1 MKGGQNVAKKRTI
14 SDETIISALLSCPTL
29 EAAAAEC
36 GLSVRQLYDRRQDPQ
51 FMKQLQKA
59 QSAALAGTVRY
70 LQHHTATAAQTL
82 AELCQNAQQEQTRLQ
97 AARALLE
104 QAARLTE
111 TTNFDARLSELE
123 QLQEENNS

>member
-1 MKGGQNVAKKRTI
+1 MAKKQTI
-14 SDETIISALLSCPTL
+14 ADETVLSALLSCPTL

-36 GLSVRQLYDRRQDPQ
+36 GLSVRQLYERRKDPQ
-51 FMKQLQKA
+51 FMRQLQEA

-111 TTNFDARLSELE
+111 TVDFDRRLAALEELRE
-123 QLQEENNS
+123 DEP

>member
-1 MKGGQNVAKKRTI
+1 MAKKRTI
-14 SDETIISALLSCPTL
+14 ADETVLSALLSCPTL

-36 GLSVRQLYDRRQDPQ
+36 GLSVRQLYERRKDPQ
-51 FMKQLQKA
+51 FMRQLQEA
-59 QSAALAGTVRY
+59 QSAALTGTVRY

-111 TTNFDARLSELE
+111 TVDFDRRLAALEELRE
-123 QLQEENNS
+123 DEP

>member
-14 SDETIISALLSCPTL
+14 SDETVLSALLSCPTL

-36 GLSVRQLYDRRQDPQ
+36 GLSVRQLYERRQDPQ

-70 LQHHTATAAQTL
+70 LQAPHRYSSPNPGRIVPKCPAGTD
-82 AELCQNAQQEQTRLQ
+82 RLQ

-111 TTNFDARLSELE
+111 TVDFDRRLSELE
-123 QLQEENNS
+123 ELREDEP

>member
-1 MKGGQNVAKKRTI
+1 MAKRKVI
-14 SDETIISALLSCPTL
+14 PDETIISALLSNPTL

-36 GLSVRQLYDRRQDPQ
+36 GLSVRQLYERRQDPQ
-51 FMKQLQKA
+51 FAGHLQEA
-59 QSAALAGTVRY
+59 QSAALAGTVCY
-70 LQHHTATAAQTL
+70 LQRHTATAAQTL

-111 TTNFDARLSELE
+111 TVDFDRRLSELE
-123 QLQEENNS
+123 KLR

>member
-14 SDETIISALLSCPTL
+14 ADETVLSALLSCPTL

-36 GLSVRQLYDRRQDPQ
+36 GLSVRQLYERRKDPQ
-51 FMKQLQKA
+51 FMRQLQAA

-70 LQHHTATAAQTL
+70 LQHHTATAAQTR

-111 TTNFDARLSELE
+111 TVDFDRRLAALEELRE
-123 QLQEENNS
+123 DEP

>member
-1 MKGGQNVAKKRTI
+1 
-14 SDETIISALLSCPTL
+14 
-29 EAAAAEC
+29 
-36 GLSVRQLYDRRQDPQ
+36 
-51 FMKQLQKA
+51 MKQLQEA

-82 AELCQNAQQEQTRLQ
+82 AELCQNAQQEQPRLQ

-111 TTNFDARLSELE
+111 TINFDDRLTALE
-123 QLQEENNS
+123 ALREEVEP

>member
-14 SDETIISALLSCPTL
+14 ADETVLSALLSCPTL

-36 GLSVRQLYDRRQDPQ
+36 GLSVRQLHERRKDPQ
-51 FMKQLQKA
+51 LLRQLPEA

-111 TTNFDARLSELE
+111 TVDFDRRLAALEELRE
-123 QLQEENNS
+123 DEP

>member
-1 MKGGQNVAKKRTI
+1 MAKKRTI
-14 SDETIISALLSCPTL
+14 ADETVLSALLSCPTL

-36 GLSVRQLYDRRQDPQ
+36 GLSVRQLYERRKDPQ
-51 FMKQLQKA
+51 FMRQLQAA

-111 TTNFDARLSELE
+111 TVDFDRRLAALEELRE
-123 QLQEENNS
+123 DEP

>member
-1 MKGGQNVAKKRTI
+1 MAKKRTI
-14 SDETIISALLSCPTL
+14 ADETVLSALLSCPTL

-36 GLSVRQLYDRRQDPQ
+36 GLSVRQLYERRKDPQ
-51 FMKQLQKA
+51 FMRQLQEA

-111 TTNFDARLSELE
+111 TVDFDRRLAALVELRE
-123 QLQEENNS
+123 DEP

>member
-1 MKGGQNVAKKRTI
+1 MTKRKTI
-14 SDETIISALLSCPTL
+14 PDSAIVSALLSCPTL

-36 GLSVRQLYDRRQDPQ
+36 GLSVRQLYERRQDPQ

-70 LQHHTATAAQTL
+70 LQHHTVTAAQTL

-111 TTNFDARLSELE
+111 TVDFDRRLSELE
-123 QLQEENNS
+123 ELREDEP

>member
-1 MKGGQNVAKKRTI
+1 MAKKRTI
-14 SDETIISALLSCPTL
+14 ADETVLSALLSCPTL

-36 GLSVRQLYDRRQDPQ
+36 GLSVRQLYERRKDPQ
-51 FMKQLQKA
+51 FMRQLQAA

-111 TTNFDARLSELE
+111 TVDFDRRLAALEELRDDE
-123 QLQEENNS
+123 P

>member
-1 MKGGQNVAKKRTI
+1 MAKKRTI
-14 SDETIISALLSCPTL
+14 ADETVLSALLSCPTL

-36 GLSVRQLYDRRQDPQ
+36 GLSVRQLYERRKDPQ
-51 FMKQLQKA
+51 FMRQLQAA

-111 TTNFDARLSELE
+111 TVDFDNRLTALEELRE
-123 QLQEENNS
+123 DEP

>member
-1 MKGGQNVAKKRTI
+1 MAKKRTI

-36 GLSVRQLYDRRQDPQ
+36 GLSVRQLYERRQDPQ
-51 FMKQLQKA
+51 FMKQLQEA

-111 TTNFDARLSELE
+111 TADFDRRLSELE

>member
-1 MKGGQNVAKKRTI
+1 MTKRKTI
-14 SDETIISALLSCPTL
+14 PDSAIVSALLSCPTL
-29 EAAAAEC
+29 EAAAVEC
-36 GLSVRQLYDRRQDPQ
+36 GLSVRQLYERRQDPQ
-51 FMKQLQKA
+51 FMKQLQEA

-111 TTNFDARLSELE
+111 TVDFDRRLFELE
-123 QLQEENNS
+123 QLQEEEP

>member
-1 MKGGQNVAKKRTI
+1 MKGGQNLAKQRTI
-14 SDETIISALLSCPTL
+14 ADATVLSALLSCPPL

-36 GLSVRQLYDRRQDPQ
+36 GLSVRQLYERRKDPQ
-51 FMKQLQKA
+51 FMRQLQEA

-111 TTNFDARLSELE
+111 TVDFDRRLAALEELRE
-123 QLQEENNS
+123 DEP

>member
-1 MKGGQNVAKKRTI
+1 MAKKRTI
-14 SDETIISALLSCPTL
+14 ADETVLSALLSCPTL

-36 GLSVRQLYDRRQDPQ
+36 GLSVRQLYERRKDPQ
-51 FMKQLQKA
+51 FMRQLQAA

-70 LQHHTATAAQTL
+70 LQHHAATAAQTL

-111 TTNFDARLSELE
+111 TVDFDRRLAALEELRE
-123 QLQEENNS
+123 DEP

>member
-14 SDETIISALLSCPTL
+14 ADETVLSALLSCPTL

-36 GLSVRQLYDRRQDPQ
+36 GLSVRQLYERRQDPQ
-51 FMKQLQKA
+51 FMRQLQEA

-111 TTNFDARLSELE
+111 TVDFDRRLAALEELRE
-123 QLQEENNS
+123 DEP

>member
-36 GLSVRQLYDRRQDPQ
+36 GLSVRQLYERRQDPQ
-51 FMKQLQKA
+51 FAKQLQEA

-82 AELCQNAQQEQTRLQ
+82 ADLCQNAQQEQTRLQ

-111 TTNFDARLSELE
+111 TINFDARLSELE

>member
-1 MKGGQNVAKKRTI
+1 MAKKRTI
-14 SDETIISALLSCPTL
+14 SDETVLSALLSCPTL
-29 EAAAAEC
+29 TSAAAEC

-51 FMKQLQKA
+51 FMKQLQEA

-82 AELCQNAQQEQTRLQ
+82 AELCQNSQQEQTRLQ
-97 AARALLE
+97 AARALLQ

-111 TTNFDARLSELE
+111 TVDFDNRLTALEELRE
-123 QLQEENNS
+123 DEP

>member
-1 MKGGQNVAKKRTI
+1 MAKKRTI
-14 SDETIISALLSCPTL
+14 SDETVLSALLSCPTL
-29 EAAAAEC
+29 TSAAAEC

-51 FMKQLQKA
+51 FMKQLQEA
-59 QSAALAGTVRY
+59 QSATLAGTVRY

-82 AELCQNAQQEQTRLQ
+82 AELCQTAQQEQTRLQ

-111 TTNFDARLSELE
+111 TVDFDNRLTALEELRE
-123 QLQEENNS
+123 DEP

>member
-1 MKGGQNVAKKRTI
+1 MAKKRTI
-14 SDETIISALLSCPTL
+14 SDETVLSALLSCPTL
-29 EAAAAEC
+29 EAAAAKC
-36 GLSVRQLYDRRQDPQ
+36 GLSVRQLYERRQDPQ

-111 TTNFDARLSELE
+111 TVDFDDRLTALEELRE
-123 QLQEENNS
+123 DDEP

>member
-1 MKGGQNVAKKRTI
+1 MAKKRTI
-14 SDETIISALLSCPTL
+14 ADETVLSALLSCPTL

-36 GLSVRQLYDRRQDPQ
+36 GLSVRQLYERRKDPQ
-51 FMKQLQKA
+51 FMRQLQEA

-111 TTNFDARLSELE
+111 TVDFDRRLSELE
-123 QLQEENNS
+123 QLQEEEP